1 MEQNEQLEI
10 YRGDIVWAYNTTA
23 KGKIQAKGRPYVI
36 VSNNKANKHSGIIT
50 AIPLTTKHKI
60 SLPTHYTFVM
70 NGKVNTAM
78 AEQIVCL
85 NKADIT
91 EIIDT
96 IADYD
101 LAEIEKRV
109 KIQLDLKGE

>member
-1 MEQNEQLEI
+1 MEQNEQINI
-10 YRGDIVWAYNTTA
+10 YRGDIVWACNSLA
-23 KGKIQAKGRPYVI
+23 KGKIQDKGRPYVI

-91 EIIDT
+91 NIIDT
-96 IADYD
+96 ITDYD
-101 LAEIEKRV
+101 LEQIENRV

>member
-1 MEQNEQLEI
+1 MEQKEQLEI
-10 YRGDIVWAYNTTA
+10 YRGDVVWAYNTTA

-36 VSNNKANKHSGIIT
+36 VSNNKANKHSSIIT

-85 NKADIT
+85 NKEDIAN
-91 EIIDT
+91 IVYT
-96 IADYD
+96 ITDYD